1 MKLFEIISRTFGFTL
16 KTDKPKS
23 NLEALDI
30 NHEDGSTEI
39 VSPYGGIMSLTTDTY
54 QLPVSEVELIKTYR
68 TLALTSDVDRVLNEI
83 RNEIF
88 IFDVPDKKAIDIS
101 FNTNNDQKSLSKSTI
116 QKIKAEYDTIY
127 EILDFQRKGLEL
139 FDRWYI
145 DGRLFLHKIVNKDK
159 LKEGI
164 QKVIRID
171 PLKIRR
177 IVEYPQP
184 NTEGVYDLSQIKTYY
199 VFSDIGDVF
208 SENRTYRY
216 MIISKDAMAYCD
228 SGIYDYATGAALSN
242 LWKMVVPYNNMKMME
257 EALLIYR
264 VVRSPERR
272 AFYISTGN
280 LSKTKAE
287 QYIKELMN
295 RFKNKLVYDSRTGTV
310 VDRKN
315 VMSMVEDY
323 WLPRREDGKGTEI
336 QPLPGATNLGTIDDV
351 ELFKKKFL
359 DASNIPASRF
369 KDEVASFTFGRTAEI
384 SRDEYRFKKFLD
396 RLRNRFV
403 MLFEDLLK
411 TQLLLK
417 NIITETDWDAIK
429 KSIVWVYA
437 EDNNFVQWK
446 EAEVLNSKI
455 ETMVSIDPLVGK
467 YFDRTWV
474 LRNVMKMTDD
484 KEIEDLLVLATKD
497 FEALNPPEE
506 VAAEPEPTEDPEAT
520 KEPQDSEN
528 ETAEPVHLAEYMPSE
543 NNDL

>member
-1 MKLFEIISRTFGFTL
+1 MNLFEMISRSFGFNL
-16 KTDKPKS
+16 KSDKPKN
-23 NLEALDI
+23 NLEAIDI
-30 NHEDGSTEI
+30 DHEDGSTEI
-39 VSPYGGIMSLTTDTY
+39 VTPYGGIMSLTTDTY

-68 TLALTSDVDRVLNEI
+68 TLALTSDVDRILNEI

-88 IFDVPDKKAIDIS
+88 VFDVPDKKAIDLS
-101 FNTNNDQKSLSKSTI
+101 FDETNQQKLLSKATLK
-116 QKIKAEYDTIY
+116 KIKAEYDILY
-127 EILDFQRKGLEL
+127 EILDFQRRGLEL

-145 DGRLFLHKIVNKDK
+145 DGRIFLHKIVNTDK
-159 LKEGI
+159 LKDGI
-164 QKVIRID
+164 QKIIRID

-177 IVEYPQP
+177 IIEYPQP
-184 NTEGVYDLSQIKTYY
+184 NAEGVYDLSKTKVYY

-208 SENRTYRY
+208 SDNRTSRY

-228 SGIYDYATGAALSN
+228 SGIYDYTTGVALSN

-280 LSKTKAE
+280 LSKPKAE

-359 DASNIPASRF
+359 DASNIPPSRF
-369 KDEVASFTFGRTAEI
+369 KDEAASFTFGRTTEI

-403 MLFEDLLK
+403 ILFEDLLK
-411 TQLLLK
+411 TQLILK
-417 NIITETDWDAIK
+417 NIITESDWDDIK
-429 KSIVWVYA
+429 RSIIWVYA

-455 ETMVSIDPLVGK
+455 ETMVTIDPLVGK
-467 YFDRTWV
+467 YFDRAWV
-474 LRNVMKMTDD
+474 LRNVMKITDE
-484 KEIEDLLVLATKD
+484 KEVEDLLASASEDAKI
-497 FEALNPPEE
+497 FAPPEMPLPDG
-506 VAAEPEPTEDPEAT
+506 AEPEAPEE
-520 KEPQDSEN
+520 EPQDTGTEN
-528 ETAEPVHLAEYMPSE
+528 ETAEPIQLAEAPSQ
-543 NNDL
+543 

>member
-1 MKLFEIISRTFGFTL
+1 MNLFEMISRTFGFNL
-16 KTDKPKS
+16 KTDTAKS

-30 NHEDGSTEI
+30 DHEDGSTEI
-39 VSPYGGIMSLTTDTY
+39 VSPYGGIMSLTSDTY

-68 TLALTSDVDRVLNEI
+68 TLALSSDVDRVLNEI

-88 IFDVPDKKAIDIS
+88 VFDVPDKKAIELTFDE
-101 FNTNNDQKSLSKSTI
+101 TDEQKLLSKATLK
-116 QKIKAEYDTIY
+116 KIKTEYDILY
-127 EILDFQRKGLEL
+127 EILDFQRKGLEI

-159 LKEGI
+159 IKDGI

-184 NTEGVYDLSQIKTYY
+184 NNDGVYDLNKIKIYY
-199 VFSDIGDVF
+199 AFSDIGDVY
-208 SENRTYRY
+208 SDSKTSRY
-216 MIISKDAMAYCD
+216 MIISKDAVAYCD
-228 SGIYDYATGAALSN
+228 SGIYDYTTGVALSN

-280 LSKTKAE
+280 LSKPKAE

-359 DASNIPASRF
+359 DASNIPSSRF
-369 KDEVASFTFGRTAEI
+369 KDEAASFTFGRSSEI

-403 MLFEDLLK
+403 MVFEDLLK
-411 TQLLLK
+411 TQLILK
-417 NIITETDWDAIK
+417 NIITESDWHSLK
-429 KSIVWVYA
+429 RSIVWEYA

-446 EAEVLNSKI
+446 EAEVLNSKV
-455 ETMVSIDPLVGK
+455 ETMVSLDPLVGK
-467 YFDRTWV
+467 YFDRAWV
-474 LRNVMKMTDD
+474 LRNVMKITDE
-484 KEIEDLLVLATKD
+484 KEIEDLLAAASKD
-497 FEALNPPEE
+497 AQIFAPPEE
-506 VAAEPEPTEDPEAT
+506 PAPAPASEPEAPENA
-520 KEPQDSEN
+520 EN
-528 ETAEPVHLAEYMPSE
+528 ETAEPIQLAETPSQ
-543 NNDL
+543 